1 MVHCNVLRNETKK
14 LSPMNRT
21 FLLLFILSALVS
33 GCGTF
38 DSTQADKRDFAV
50 DTFYLTSNEM
60 QLAERHARQYWQK
73 NLSRLGSEPR
83 YLAVTASSI
92 LAAELNA
99 ESSIKLDRSETS
111 GSYFTQGISSSS
123 KQGLHGVMLFDT
135 YTDRS
140 VGSRGYIVVDT
151 PHRGQVVRVAE
162 YIARYIGG
170 G

>member
-1 MVHCNVLRNETKK
+1 MVHCNVVRNETKE
-14 LSPMNRT
+14 LSSMNRT
-21 FLLLFILSALVS
+21 FSLLFILSALVT

-38 DSTQADKRDFAV
+38 DSTQTDKRDFAV

-60 QLAERHARQYWQK
+60 QLAERHARQYRQE
-73 NLSRLGSEPR
+73 NLARLGAEPR
-83 YLAVTASSI
+83 YLAITASSI

-123 KQGLHGVMLFDT
+123 KQGLHGIMLFDT
-135 YTDRS
+135 QTDRS
-140 VGSRGYIVVDT
+140 VGSQGYIVVDT
-151 PHRGQVVRVAE
+151 PHRGQIIRIAE
-162 YIARYIGG
+162 YTARYIGG